1 MANLASFFPAICFSV
16 MHNNLRQ
23 TLCAYLFVL
32 QSFETPDSCA
42 IAKLFPLL
50 FLLIN
55 IVINLRVSFLGCKT
69 EKFRT
74 LATGDYNYGKNKWTR
89 KRKKKFYAEIS
100 SKSSLNHW
108 ICSHWKF

>member
-23 TLCAYLFVL
+23 TLRAYLFVL

-69 EKFRT
+69 EKFRA
-74 LATGDYNYGKNKWTR
+74 LATGDYNYGKINER
-89 KRKKKFYAEIS
+89 ERERKKNSMRKYLR
-100 SKSSLNHW
+100 KVH
-108 ICSHWKF
+108 